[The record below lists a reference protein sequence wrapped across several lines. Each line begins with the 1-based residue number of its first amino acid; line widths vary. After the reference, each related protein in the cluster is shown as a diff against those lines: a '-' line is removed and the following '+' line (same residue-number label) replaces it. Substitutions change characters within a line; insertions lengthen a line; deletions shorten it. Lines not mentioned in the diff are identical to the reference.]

1 MDKDIP
7 AAIIA
12 NIKRLKPLVLAN
24 MVTDPQLPWFTSI
37 PGDDVPVSALNA
49 VITSHIGE
57 GQIKSLNA
65 SHGVPTDGKYF
76 HSPRHMVF
84 LYGDEDGEVGGMTYW
99 HRDEAAG
106 LMKMAFIRFK
116 DDGTIIHARDKFFE
130 STQSL
135 TSVLGAEPQKDAS
148 YLFAHIL
155 DVALQS
161 SYSADGTGE
170 SVSGIEHVNID
181 GIDLHV
187 MRDFNEEDL
196 RQGEKIHLSPRL
208 LPKAMRAYL
217 KELSYPD
224 PEEPPEQARISKIF
238 SDDLSRK
245 LSNTEQI
252 WWVSPDMSA
261 LAWDTVLSGTEPEDI
276 QEEPLPSPSGIMW
289 LDGGVGPALLTK
301 RPLDREF
308 FTTGVTHSDP
318 LTVNAIVW
326 FVPSR
331 EMAQIMEIPY
341 GQTVFIQLSGS
352 PDLIRDSNHWSDSPI
367 SHIDLG
373 SAALLNYRVVLHSPL
388 AVRQASSKLVRTAI
402 RLSRE
407 SVVGE
412 QQIERVITGGKKR
425 KPVQIDD
432 VVLAVLRRRRYVSDE
447 EREQEARDYSHRWIV
462 RGHMR
467 NQPVGSRTAE
477 GGQRHQRIWIA
488 PYIKGP
494 EDKPLVVKDRVQVWR
509 R

>member
-1 MDKDIP
+1 MDIDIT
-7 AAIIA
+7 AAVIA
-12 NIKRLKPLVLAN
+12 NIKRLKPIVLAN
-24 MVTDPQLPWFTSI
+24 MVADPKLPWFTSI
-37 PGDDVPVSALNA
+37 PDESVAVSALNA
-49 VITSHIGE
+49 IITSHIGE
-57 GQIKSLNA
+57 GQIKSIND
-65 SHGVPTDGKYF
+65 SRGIPTDGKF
-76 HSPRHMVF
+76 LKSQEHMVF
-84 LYGDEDGEVGGMTYW
+84 LYGDEDGEVGGLSYW
-99 HRDEAAG
+99 KRDESTRT
-106 LMKMAFIRFK
+106 MYTAFIRFE
-116 DDGTIIHARDKFFE
+116 DDGTIIHTRNKFFE
-130 STQSL
+130 CEQSL
-135 TSVLGAEPQKDAS
+135 DSAIGKEPQKDAA
-148 YLFAHIL
+148 YLFSHIL
-155 DVALQS
+155 DVAIQS

-170 SVSGIEHVNID
+170 SVSGIEHTMVD
-181 GIDLHV
+181 GIDLHI
-187 MRDFNEEDL
+187 MRNFNAEDL
-196 RQGEKIHLSPRL
+196 RQGEQIHLSPKQ
-208 LPKAMRAYL
+208 LPKAMRSYL

-224 PEEPPEQARISKIF
+224 PDEPREQARISKIF
-238 SDDLSRK
+238 AEDVSKK

-261 LAWDTVLSGTEPEDI
+261 LAWDTVLSGTEPEGIED
-276 QEEPLPSPSGIMW
+276 EPLPSPSGIMW

-301 RPLDREF
+301 RPLDPEF

-331 EMAQIMEIPY
+331 EMADIMDINY
-341 GQTVFIQLSGS
+341 GKTVFIQLSGS
-352 PDLIRDSNHWSDSPI
+352 PALIRDSNHWGDGAI

-388 AVRQASSKLVRTAI
+388 AVREVSGKLVRTAI

-432 VVLAVLRRRRYVSDE
+432 VVLAVLRRRRYATE
-447 EREQEARDYSHRWIV
+447 AEREQEAREYSHRWIV

-467 NQPVGSRTAE
+467 NQPFGSRTAE
-477 GGQRHQRIWIA
+477 GGQRHERIWIA